1 MGSIPA
7 EGSEFF
13 FILYIWRFLA
23 TFNLPFENLTNNL
36 QSEQEYRFKSDI
48 SQVDNLTSLG
58 RVMYCSLT
66 LRSEASSGSQV
77 TVSCHKTLEGPS
89 PSRYFQVWCSIA
101 IAMASRIFFRFP
113 GYFILSLNGSFR
125 FTEIMRG
132 LFVDLLWSKN

>member
-13 FILYIWRFLA
+13 FILYILRFLA

-77 TVSCHKTLEGPS
+77 TVSCHKTWKVPPVHVTFKFRVPS
-89 PSRYFQVWCSIA
+89 QSRWLLGSSSDSLVISSCPSMVV
-101 IAMASRIFFRFP
+101 
-113 GYFILSLNGSFR
+113 
-125 FTEIMRG
+125 
-132 LFVDLLWSKN
+132 FVLQKS